1 MMKRKVVIIG
11 VSYSSRLA
19 LVRSVGVLGCDITV
33 VAWSSSNKTI
43 KPIDGYS
50 KYVNRI
56 YFCPKETN
64 AFISLLKEK
73 CIDPNQKVILI
84 PDCDFSVATVDL
96 YRKEL
101 QPYFIIPYINDSQNS
116 IIDWMDKQKQKAL
129 AQRVGL
135 DVVNSTL
142 IEIKDSKFQIPQN
155 IHYPCFPKA
164 VASVSGGKAGM
175 FRCDNEADL
184 RRALQDVIDRKTV
197 NAKVMIEDFMEIEK
211 EYALLGFSNGK
222 DILIPCVLQ
231 LLVISQSHKGIA
243 AQGNVLPNTEFEE
256 VLNKFK
262 LFIQQIGYVGLFDID
277 FYLCEGKFYFSE
289 LNLRFGGSGYAV
301 TKMGV
306 NLPAKYVNFLN
317 EGNVDVLETEITKEA
332 IYVNER
338 MCFDDL
344 CRGFMG
350 FREYRKYIKTS
361 DIRFLEDP
369 EDPCPIRAFKKEY
382 VLTIPKII
390 AKKTIKQLCD
400 RKK

>member
-1 MMKRKVVIIG
+1 MKKKVVIIG

-19 LVRSVGVLGCDITV
+19 LARSIGVLGCDITV
-33 VAWSSSNKTI
+33 VAWASSNKTT
-43 KPIDGYS
+43 KSIDGYS
-50 KYVNRI
+50 KYVNRV
-56 YFCPKETN
+56 YYCPKETD

-73 CIDPNQKVILI
+73 CIDPTQKVILI
-84 PDCDFSVATVDL
+84 PDCDFSVATIDL

-101 QPYFIIPYINDSQNS
+101 QQYFIIPHINDSQNS
-116 IIDWMDKQKQKAL
+116 IIDWMDKQKQKLL

-142 IEIKDSKFQIPQN
+142 IEIKDSKYQIPQN
-155 IHYPCFPKA
+155 VHYPCFPKA
-164 VASVSGGKAGM
+164 VSSVSGGKAGM

-184 RRALQDVIDRKTV
+184 CRALQDVIDRKTV
-197 NAKVMIEDFMEIEK
+197 NTKVMIEDFMEIEK

-222 DILIPCVLQ
+222 DVMIPCILQ

-243 AQGNVLPNTEFEE
+243 AQGKVLPNNGFEE

-262 LFIQQIGYVGLFDID
+262 LFIQLIGYVGLFDID
-277 FYLCEGKFYFSE
+277 FYLCEGKIYFSE

-306 NLPAKYVNFLN
+306 NLPAKYVKFLS
-317 EGNVDVLETEITKEA
+317 EGNVDGPETEITKEV

-350 FREYRKYIKTS
+350 FREYGKYIKS
-361 DIRFLEDP
+361 ADIRFIEDF
-369 EDPCPIRAFKKEY
+369 EDPCPQRAFKKEF

-390 AKKTIKQLCD
+390 SKKIIKQLCN